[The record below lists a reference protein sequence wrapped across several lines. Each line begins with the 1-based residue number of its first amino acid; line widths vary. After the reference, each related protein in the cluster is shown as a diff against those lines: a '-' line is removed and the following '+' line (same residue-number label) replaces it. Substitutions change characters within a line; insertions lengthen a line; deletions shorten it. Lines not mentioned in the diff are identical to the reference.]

1 VVSFLSLCKIL
12 YIYTYIHTY
21 IYVYIYMYGKAET
34 TGTNECMLPL
44 EIGYQRFEIRQKLTS
59 QIFSVLYH
67 RGVVD
72 HSVC

>member
-1 VVSFLSLCKIL
+1 M
-12 YIYTYIHTY
+12 
-21 IYVYIYMYGKAET
+21 YIYMYGKAET